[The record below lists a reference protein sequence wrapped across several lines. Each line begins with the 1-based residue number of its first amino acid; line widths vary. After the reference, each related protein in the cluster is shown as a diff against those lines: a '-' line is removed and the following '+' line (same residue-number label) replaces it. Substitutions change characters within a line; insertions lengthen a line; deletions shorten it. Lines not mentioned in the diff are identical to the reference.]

1 MIIPK
6 QIPKADAIV
15 KEWLDPNERQMAS
28 FANNRKGHLDSLQ
41 LTERLFFED
50 PVVKQTIRDSV
61 KSGSN
66 VLELNII
73 IQIMDS
79 PEGLEPKSYKE
90 IAEMANSTPDA
101 IRRTKCDAVKKLR
114 EDEII
119 ELEEGDKSWL
129 N

>member
-73 IQIMDS
+73 IADS
-79 PEGLEPKSYKE
+79 KV
-90 IAEMANSTPDA
+90 I
-101 IRRTKCDAVKKLR
+101 IVKK
-114 EDEII
+114 I
-119 ELEEGDKSWL
+119 G
-129 N
+129 